1 MPLESKLES
10 LILADPEI
18 LDAKLL
24 LLGSQVA
31 TRFGKFIDVLG
42 IDEDGV
48 IHILE
53 LKREKTPRDV
63 VAQVLDYA
71 SWILELGNDEIRD
84 VFDSNH
90 PGESFDEAF
99 AQRFDGAP
107 VPDELNSDHVMTIV
121 ASDLD
126 SGTER
131 IVAYLNNR
139 HGLPINVMLFRY
151 FMDAGHEYLARTWLI
166 NDDVAAPASAAAKG
180 KSTKA
185 SWNGRDWY
193 VSFGD
198 EGSREWSDAERYGF
212 ISAGGG
218 EWYSRTL
225 KGLPVGAQ
233 VFVHIPQRGYV
244 GVGIV
249 EAPAMEAESAH
260 LEVSGE
266 TRSFRSL
273 ELKGTYIH
281 PVREDGSDNSE
292 YIVPVRWLAT
302 VPREEAFWRSGL
314 FANQNSA
321 CKLRNQ
327 FTIEEV
333 GQRFAIS
340 NAQ

>member
-1 MPLESKLES
+1 
-10 LILADPEI
+10 
-18 LDAKLL
+18 
-24 LLGSQVA
+24 
-31 TRFGKFIDVLG
+31 
-42 IDEDGV
+42 
-48 IHILE
+48 
-53 LKREKTPRDV
+53 
-63 VAQVLDYA
+63 
-71 SWILELGNDEIRD
+71 
-84 VFDSNH
+84 
-90 PGESFDEAF
+90 
-99 AQRFDGAP
+99 
-107 VPDELNSDHVMTIV
+107 
-121 ASDLD
+121 
-126 SGTER
+126 
-131 IVAYLNNR
+131 
-139 HGLPINVMLFRY
+139 
-151 FMDAGHEYLARTWLI
+151 
-166 NDDVAAPASAAAKG
+166 DDVAAPASAAAKG

-233 VFVHIPQRGYV
+233 VFVHMPQRGYV

-249 EAPAMEAESAH
+249 EAPAMEAETAH
-260 LEVSGE
+260 LEVGGE
-266 TRSFRSL
+266 TQSFRSL

-302 VPREEAFWRSGL
+302 VPREQAFWRSGL

-333 GQRFAIS
+333 GRRFAIAD
-340 NAQ
+340 AQ